1 MVLMSR
7 TANLYL
13 VAIALAVLLLGLA
26 AIYGAG
32 FVSGLGGWPN
42 FSAANP
48 IEERETIIHEERP
61 PILEQVQAL
70 ARLETSKYVLEQVI
84 EAEKSTDALRRE
96 FLFGDRIFLI
106 AHGYV
111 TAGIDLEK
119 IEKADINIDEE
130 DNSVWLMLPQT
141 EIFTATLDNELTRV
155 YDRQRGWL
163 TRGDIHLETDA
174 RRDAEASILEA
185 ACDYGILEEAAE
197 DAEWQMTRFLSLL
210 DFENITI
217 LAPVGNCEAAEE
229 TVDEIDDGN

>member
-1 MVLMSR
+1 MIR

-13 VAIALAVLLLGLA
+13 IAIALAVLLIGLA
-26 AIYGAG
+26 AVYGAG

-42 FSAANP
+42 FSSVNP

-61 PILEQVQAL
+61 PVIEQVQAL
-70 ARLETSKYVLEQVI
+70 SRIETSKYVLEQVI

-96 FLFGDRIFLI
+96 FLFGDRLFLI

-111 TAGIDLEK
+111 TAGVDLGK
-119 IEKADINIDEE
+119 IEAADINIDEN
-130 DNSVWLMLPQT
+130 DAIWLMLPQT

-163 TRGDIHLETDA
+163 TRGDIHLETEA
-174 RRDAEASILEA
+174 RREAEKSILEA
-185 ACDYGILEEAAE
+185 ACEYGILEQAAE

-210 DFENITI
+210 DFEDII
-217 LAPVGNCEAAEE
+217 VLAPVGSCELTEQLDQESDE
-229 TVDEIDDGN
+229 TE